1 MLVEL
6 HPLVGLKS
14 LRLALIFVEI
24 FYSEIVFQL
33 SGWFHSSRTPIL
45 LLERVI
51 KRQYFAIK

>member
-24 FYSEIVFQL
+24 FYWEIVF
-33 SGWFHSSRTPIL
+33 P
-45 LLERVI
+45 VI
-51 KRQYFAIK
+51 WLVS